1 MPTTA
6 LRARSVAVDSGD
18 SAVRARKTRS
28 GRDRRTHAIAARPRR
43 PVSTDVV
50 ALIVVTAFSRLKSQA
65 LSVLPFRVGA
75 VTSPLCVPMMSPA
88 FNGEALSRVIDAL
101 SGPTGVA
108 QDHPGRSQV
117 AAHLVTS
124 GQMGTEGTER
134 GADTP
139 PAKRVFPHGGV
150 GVGQAGQRT
159 AVQGGDTG
167 GVDAAFFREVAEVD
181 ERGGRDGAHL
191 LRVLLGAD
199 GSEEAAHAMS
209 TSFPL
214 GCLLE

>member
-1 MPTTA
+1 MAP
-6 LRARSVAVDSGD
+6 
-18 SAVRARKTRS
+18 
-28 GRDRRTHAIAARPRR
+28 I
-43 PVSTDVV
+43 VV
-50 ALIVVTAFSRLKSQA
+50 AAFSRLKSHA

-88 FNGEALSRVIDAL
+88 FSGEALSRVVDAL

-108 QDHPGRSQV
+108 QDDPRRGQV

-139 PAKRVFPHGGV
+139 PAKRVFPHGRV

-191 LRVLLGAD
+191 LRVLVGAN
-199 GSEEAAHAMS
+199 GSEEAAHGDDPSCSAGVSCWRMS
-209 TSFPL
+209 SA
-214 GCLLE
+214 